1 MKISMIS
8 LEDGITATGFR
19 KVAAYVEKL
28 NPETRI
34 AYVGTRR
41 YRSMWKSFVRKMG
54 DIAEF
59 TDDEIDNVA
68 QGVAKNA
75 DLIAFSSMTGYS
87 DLTKRIAKRVRE
99 IAPQA
104 YTKWG
109 GIHPIIYPEDAITAD
124 VDAICTGEGEF
135 AFEEVYDALQRG
147 VHPLEVQNFWFK
159 RRDTSAITRNPFRP
173 LETPEE
179 LETLPYPKYGGP
191 EMLYRHESGEFTQV
205 TRADYL
211 ANNGLAYP
219 AIWSIGCPLHCT
231 FCGNTVFIAND
242 PAYKKIRHTSPNYV
256 ITEVERARAV
266 HPHLQTVLFYDDS
279 FLAIPIRELTDFAT
293 QWRERVGLP
302 FCVYGVIPSYVQRDK
317 LEVLTWAG
325 LNRVRMGIQS
335 GSDRILKFYRRPT
348 PIPKIEHAAQVIS
361 EFAKYHINPSYDII
375 VDNPVETRQDV
386 IDTLEL
392 VYRLARPF
400 TLNIFS
406 LRVIPNTVLE
416 KQMSEAGIDIE
427 EINQNYTSLR
437 PTWANVLLY
446 VLMLWRPPRK
456 WFDRMLKRV
465 RAYSEPQH
473 DYDLLIALV
482 RIPWLI
488 QQGLRHMRF
497 LEFSVITGAPGYILW
512 RLGIVKL
519 WSKLF
524 ARKLTMPSGKWA
536 QAAATEAATDAA

>member
-19 KVAAYVEKL
+19 KVAAYVERL
-28 NPETRI
+28 NPDTRI

-68 QGVAKNA
+68 QGVAKDA

-104 YTKWG
+104 YTMWG

-147 VHPLEVQNFWFK
+147 VRPLEVQNFWFK
-159 RRDTSAITRNPFRP
+159 RRDTGAITRNPFRP
-173 LETPEE
+173 LETAEE
-179 LETLPYPKYGGP
+179 LESLPFPKYGGP
-191 EMLYRHESGEFTQV
+191 EMLYRHDSGEFTQV
-205 TRADYL
+205 TRGDYL

-242 PAYKKIRHTSPNYV
+242 PAYKKIRHTSPGY
-256 ITEVERARAV
+256 IIGEVEKAREV

-361 EFAKYHINPSYDII
+361 EFARYHINPSYDII

-416 KQMSEAGIDIE
+416 KQMGEAGIDIE
-427 EINQNYTSLR
+427 EINQNYTALR

-456 WFDRMLKRV
+456 WFDRMLRKV

-473 DYDLLIALV
+473 DYNLLIALV

-524 ARKLTMPSGKWA
+524 ARKLTMPSGKWS
-536 QAAATEAATDAA
+536 QAAAEAATDAA

>member
-28 NPETRI
+28 NPDTRI

-75 DLIAFSSMTGYS
+75 DVIAFSSMTGYS
-87 DLTKRIAKRVRE
+87 GLTKRIAKRVRE

-104 YTKWG
+104 YTMWG

-124 VDAICTGEGEF
+124 IDAICTGEGEF

-159 RRDTSAITRNPFRP
+159 RRDTGAITRNPFRP

-179 LETLPYPKYGGP
+179 LETLPFPKYGGP
-191 EMLYRHESGEFTQV
+191 EMLYRHDSGEFTQV
-205 TRADYL
+205 TRSDYL

-242 PAYKKIRHTSPNYV
+242 PAYKKIRHTSPHY
-256 ITEVERARAV
+256 IIGEVEQARKV

-279 FLAIPIRELTDFAT
+279 FLAIPIRELTEFAA
-293 QWRERVGLP
+293 QWRERVSLP

-361 EFAKYHINPSYDII
+361 EFARYHINPSYDII
-375 VDNPVETRQDV
+375 VDNPIETRQDV

-465 RAYSEPQH
+465 RAYNEPQH
-473 DYDLLIALV
+473 DYNLLIALV

>member
-1 MKISMIS
+1 MIS

-28 NPETRI
+28 NPDTRI

-104 YTKWG
+104 YTMWG

-147 VHPLEVQNFWFK
+147 VQPLEVQNFWFK
-159 RRDTSAITRNPFRP
+159 RRDTGAITRNPFRP

-191 EMLYRHESGEFTQV
+191 EMLYRHDSGEFTQV
-205 TRADYL
+205 TRSDYL

-473 DYDLLIALV
+473 DYNLLIALV

>member
-19 KVAAYVEKL
+19 KVAAYVERL
-28 NPETRI
+28 NPDTRI

-75 DLIAFSSMTGYS
+75 DLIAFSSMTGYA

-104 YTKWG
+104 YTMWG

-135 AFEEVYDALQRG
+135 AFEEVFAALNRG

-159 RRDTSAITRNPFRP
+159 RRDTGAITRNPFRP
-173 LETPEE
+173 LETREE
-179 LETLPYPKYGGP
+179 LETLPFPKYGGV
-191 EMLYRHESGEFTQV
+191 EMLYRHDSGEFTQV

-242 PAYKKIRHTSPNYV
+242 PNYKKIRHTSPSY
-256 ITEVERARAV
+256 IIGEVEAARAV

-279 FLAIPIRELTDFAT
+279 FLAIPIRELTEFAQ

-361 EFAKYHINPSYDII
+361 EFSRYHINPSYDII

-386 IDTLEL
+386 VDTLEL

-416 KQMSEAGIDIE
+416 KQMSEHGMDIE

-456 WFDRMLKRV
+456 WFDRLLKRV
-465 RAYSEPQH
+465 RAYSEPQPE
-473 DYDLLIALV
+473 YNLLIALV

-497 LEFSVITGAPGYILW
+497 LEFSVITGAPGFILW

-524 ARKLTMPSGKWA
+524 ARKLTMPTGKWA
-536 QAAATEAATDAA
+536 QAAAEPATDAA

>member
-1 MKISMIS
+1 MIS

-19 KVAAYVEKL
+19 KVAAYVESL
-28 NPETRI
+28 NPDTRI

-41 YRSMWKSFVRKMG
+41 YRSMWKSFARKMG
-54 DIAEF
+54 TIAEF

-75 DLIAFSSMTGYS
+75 DLIALSSMTGYS
-87 DLTKRIAKRVRE
+87 DLTKRIARRVRE

-104 YTKWG
+104 YTMWG

-147 VHPLEVQNFWFK
+147 VQPLEVQNFWFK
-159 RRDTSAITRNPFRP
+159 RRDTGAITRNPFRP
-173 LETPEE
+173 LQTPEE
-179 LETLPYPKYGGP
+179 LETLPFPKYGGP
-191 EMLYRHESGEFTQV
+191 EMLYRHDSGEFTQV

-242 PAYKKIRHTSPNYV
+242 PAYKKIRHASPDY
-256 ITEVERARAV
+256 IIGEVEKARAV

-361 EFAKYHINPSYDII
+361 EFARYHINPSYDII

-456 WFDRMLKRV
+456 WFDRMLRRV
-465 RAYSEPQH
+465 RAYSEPQP
-473 DYDLLIALV
+473 DYNLLIALV

-488 QQGLRHMRF
+488 QQGLRHLRF

-524 ARKLTMPSGKWA
+524 ARKLKAPSGKWA
-536 QAAATEAATDAA
+536 QAAISPS

>member
-1 MKISMIS
+1 MIS

-28 NPETRI
+28 NPDTRI

-68 QGVAKNA
+68 QGVAKDA

-104 YTKWG
+104 YTMWG

-135 AFEEVYDALQRG
+135 AFEEVYEALQRG
-147 VHPLEVQNFWFK
+147 VQPLEVQNFWFK
-159 RRDTSAITRNPFRP
+159 RRDTGAITRNPFRP

-179 LETLPYPKYGGP
+179 LETLPFPKYGGP
-191 EMLYRHESGEFTQV
+191 ETLYRHDSGEFTQV

-242 PAYKKIRHTSPNYV
+242 PAYKKIRHTSPDYV
-256 ITEVERARAV
+256 IGEVEQARKV

-361 EFAKYHINPSYDII
+361 EFSRYHINPSYDII

-446 VLMLWRPPRK
+446 ILMLWRPPRK
-456 WFDRMLKRV
+456 WFDRLLKRV

-473 DYDLLIALV
+473 EYNLLIALV

-512 RLGIVKL
+512 RVGIVKL

-524 ARKLTMPSGKWA
+524 ARKLKMPTGKWA

>member
-28 NPETRI
+28 NPDTRI

-104 YTKWG
+104 YTMWG
-109 GIHPIIYPEDAITAD
+109 GIHPIIYPEDAILAE
-124 VDAICTGEGEF
+124 VDAICIGEGEF

-147 VHPLEVQNFWFK
+147 VQPLEVQNFWFK
-159 RRDTSAITRNPFRP
+159 RRDTGAISRNPFRP
-173 LETPEE
+173 LQTAEE
-179 LETLPYPKYGGP
+179 LETLPFPKYGGT
-191 EMLYRHESGEFTQV
+191 EMLYRHDSGEFTQV
-205 TRADYL
+205 TRSDYL

-242 PAYKKIRHTSPNYV
+242 PAYKKIRHPSADYV
-256 ITEVERARAV
+256 ITEVEKARKV

-293 QWRERVGLP
+293 KWRERVGLP

-361 EFAKYHINPSYDII
+361 EFARYQINPSYDII
-375 VDNPVETRQDV
+375 VDNPIETRQDV

-416 KQMSEAGIDIE
+416 KQMNEAGIDIE

-446 VLMLWRPPRK
+446 VLMLRRPPRK

-465 RAYSEPQH
+465 RAYSEPQR
-473 DYDLLIALV
+473 DYNLLITLV

-497 LEFSVITGAPGYILW
+497 LEFSVITGAPGFILW
-512 RLGIVKL
+512 RLGIVRL

-536 QAAATEAATDAA
+536 QAAATEAATDPA